1 MDLQEDIKN
10 MNSVYHRIESADLD
24 ASLDLA
30 IINSFGPE
38 ISCEEFAKKHY
49 GKYSYMCE
57 HRIPE
62 IITNI
67 ICEILDKTKL
77 YKKEDIYK
85 ELKKRMF
92 YKFEKYGCSEY
103 NFQRL
108 YDHIWLSK
116 FDNKRSNTLEAPKI
130 FQYAL
135 KNQPTIYWI
144 FNSRFFVCVFS
155 VLFLLLEYWIAQSAV
170 GEPFMW
176 KMNWKLF
183 SIKVLVLCAVFS
195 WFLNAKIFKLA
206 CFMPLIA
213 VLFYNNFDIFMEFQR
228 HSNSIAIGMSKLN
241 LYILNIKLGLSFL
254 LWFPVILLNKER
266 WQTYADYKHY
276 KRTGHFRN
284 RKQ

>member
-1 MDLQEDIKN
+1 M
-10 MNSVYHRIESADLD
+10 
-24 ASLDLA
+24 
-30 IINSFGPE
+30 
-38 ISCEEFAKKHY
+38 
-49 GKYSYMCE
+49 
-57 HRIPE
+57 
-62 IITNI
+62 
-67 ICEILDKTKL
+67 
-77 YKKEDIYK
+77 
-85 ELKKRMF
+85 
-92 YKFEKYGCSEY
+92 
-103 NFQRL
+103 
-108 YDHIWLSK
+108 
-116 FDNKRSNTLEAPKI
+116 
-130 FQYAL
+130 
-135 KNQPTIYWI
+135 
-144 FNSRFFVCVFS
+144 
-155 VLFLLLEYWIAQSAV
+155 LFLLLEYWIAQSAV

-276 KRTGHFRN
+276 KRTGYFRN